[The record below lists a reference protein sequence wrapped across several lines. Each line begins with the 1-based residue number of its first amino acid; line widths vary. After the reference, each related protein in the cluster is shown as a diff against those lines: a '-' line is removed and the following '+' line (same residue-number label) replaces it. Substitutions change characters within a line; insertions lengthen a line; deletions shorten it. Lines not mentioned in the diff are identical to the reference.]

1 MRKKTLI
8 YLLPVVLLLSNS
20 CSRNPV
26 TGKSQLMLMSTQQEI
41 AMGKQSDPDITSFFG
56 IYEDP
61 TLQKFIDEK
70 GQQMAAVSHRKE
82 IQYQFKIVDSPVVNA
97 FAVPGGYVY
106 FTRGIMAHF
115 NNEAEFA
122 GVLGHEIG
130 HVAAR
135 HSAQQYS
142 RGMLAQIGL
151 AAGMILAPQ
160 YAQFGELAQ
169 SGVQLLFLKFGRDDE
184 KESDKLGVEYSTKIG
199 YDANEM
205 ADFFQ
210 TLDRVG
216 KQAGG
221 GEVPEFLSTHPD
233 PANRYTKV
241 KKLAAD
247 WKKKVNTTNLKINQD
262 SYLKMID
269 GLIYGE
275 DPKQGFVENS
285 VFYHPVLKFQFP
297 VPAQW
302 ALQNS
307 PQQVQMAEPNGG
319 AMIILELAQGSNLE
333 SAAQAT
339 LQKYQ
344 LTAVESKQENVNGLP
359 AIAVIADQQT
369 EQQSL
374 RTLIYFIQYGGNIY
388 TLLGVSPSKTFNNF
402 FPTFQGVMGK
412 FNQLTDQSKL
422 NKQPERIRIKTVGQ
436 TTTLS
441 QIFKQYSI
449 KDNKME
455 ELAILNGR
463 QLNDKVEKGT
473 LIKVLE

>member
-1 MRKKTLI
+1 MKKGILLYSFFAFVLI
-8 YLLPVVLLLSNS
+8 LNS
-20 CSRNPV
+20 CSKNPV

-41 AMGKQSDPDITSFFG
+41 AMGKQSDPDITTFFG
-56 IYEDP
+56 IYDDP
-61 TLQKFIDEK
+61 KLQKFIEEK

-82 IQYQFKIVDSPVVNA
+82 IQYQFKVVDSPVVNA

-169 SGVQLLFLKFGRDDE
+169 SGVQMLFLKFGRDDE

-216 KQAGG
+216 KLSGG

-247 WKKKVNTTNLKINQD
+247 WKKKANSTDLKVNQE

-269 GLIYGE
+269 GLIYGD
-275 DPKQGFVENS
+275 DPKQGFVENN
-285 VFYHPVLKFQFP
+285 VFYHPELKFQFQ
-297 VPAQW
+297 VPAKW
-302 ALQNS
+302 GLQNS
-307 PQQVQMAEPNGG
+307 PQQLQMAEPNGG
-319 AMIILELAQGSNLE
+319 AMILLELAKGGDLE
-333 SAAQAT
+333 SAALST
-339 LQKYQ
+339 LEKYQ
-344 LTAVESKQENVNGLP
+344 LTSVESKQETVNELP
-359 AIAVIADQQT
+359 AIVVVADQKT
-369 EQQSL
+369 EGQSL
-374 RTLIYFIQYGGNIY
+374 RALLYFIQYNGNIY
-388 TLLGVSPSKTFNNF
+388 SMIGVAPLNNFNTF
-402 FPTFQGVMGK
+402 FPTFSDVMGK
-412 FNQLTDQSKL
+412 FKVLTDPGKI
-422 NKQPERIRIKTVGQ
+422 NKQPEKIRIKTVTQ
-436 TTTLS
+436 SSSLS
-441 QIFKQYSI
+441 NIFKQYKI
-449 KDNKME
+449 KDSRME

-463 QLNDKVEKGT
+463 QLKDHVEKGT